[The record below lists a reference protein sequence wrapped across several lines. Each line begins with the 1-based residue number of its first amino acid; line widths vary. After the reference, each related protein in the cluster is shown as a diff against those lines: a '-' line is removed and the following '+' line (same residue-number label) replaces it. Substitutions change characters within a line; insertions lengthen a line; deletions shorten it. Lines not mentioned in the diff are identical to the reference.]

1 MAGERAALLVMDV
14 QNGILERYEDGAE
27 ALLKRL
33 QRAIAAAREAS
44 IPVIYVRVAFRDG
57 NPEISARNRSFSA
70 IGDSG
75 GFGEDDDATQ
85 VHEAIAPEPGDSVVL
100 KKRVSAFT
108 GSDLDVLL
116 RGLEVDTIVL
126 TGVATSGVVLSTL
139 RQAADRDFGLVVL
152 ADGCLDGDDEVHRVL
167 TEKVFPRQAEVTTTE
182 EWVAGL
188 G

>member
-1 MAGERAALLVMDV
+1 MAGEGTALLVMDV
-14 QNGILERYEDGAE
+14 QNGILERYEEGAPE
-27 ALLKRL
+27 LLERL
-33 QRAIAAAREAS
+33 RQAIAAARKAS
-44 IPVIYVRVAFRDG
+44 IPVIYVRVAFREG
-57 NPEISARNRSFSA
+57 SPEISTRNRSFSA
-70 IGDSG
+70 LAGGG

-85 VHEAIAPEPGDSVVL
+85 VHEAVAPEPGDPIVL

-116 RGLEVDTIVL
+116 SGLEVETLVL

-167 TEKVFPRQAEVTTTE
+167 TEKVFPRQAEVTTVE

>member
-1 MAGERAALLVMDV
+1 VAGERPALLVMDV
-14 QNGILERYEDGAE
+14 QNGILERYGDGAPE
-27 ALLKRL
+27 LLERL
-33 QRAIAAAREAS
+33 RQAIAAARKAS
-44 IPVIYVRVAFRDG
+44 VPVIYVRVAFREG
-57 NPEISARNRSFSA
+57 SPEISTRNRSFSA
-70 IGDSG
+70 LAEGG

-85 VHEAIAPEPGDSVVL
+85 VHEAVAPEPGDPIVL
-100 KKRVSAFT
+100 KKRVSAFA

-116 RGLEVDTIVL
+116 SGLEIGVLVL

-152 ADGCLDGDDEVHRVL
+152 ADGCLDGDEEVHRVL
-167 TEKVFPRQAEVTTTE
+167 TDKVFPRQAEVTTIG